1 VPEWV
6 AGSDAAVALLWAR
19 KEARAA
25 TEPNHQQARQ
35 IADLEDQKGR
45 SQAESVAVWVGWAT
59 SQNNRIRLRAL
70 FVTNSSRLPVYYG
83 GIYVPHPNK
92 RDVTLEL
99 REPSVIPPTPEPL
112 VAPLRVPNDNTY
124 DDKEADRAGM
134 IFVDSTG
141 RYWHRNVNGVLT
153 EETTESYDRLIEK
166 HIAQFPSWRDLR
178 HLGGDA
184 LSL

>member
-1 VPEWV
+1 MGTESGPCSDGDQSSTGKTDRGRGGSERPFSGRIGCRVGRMGYEPEQQDTPT
-6 AGSDAAVALLWAR
+6 GAARHQLVS
-19 KEARAA
+19 AA
-25 TEPNHQQARQ
+25 
-35 IADLEDQKGR
+35 
-45 SQAESVAVWVGWAT
+45 
-59 SQNNRIRLRAL
+59 
-70 FVTNSSRLPVYYG
+70 VYYG

-99 REPSVIPPTPEPL
+99 REPSVMPPTPEPL